1 VPASPASGGAN
12 ALEILIAAT
21 SLSCPACQAVFQRRD
36 PTKAPPISIQ
46 RRVES
51 LGGLH
56 DSRLIAIDWSAE
68 ARRLRIVVDDLHA
81 NTRGHPGYP
90 GPTQATVTFSEVSRL
105 DVAAELTL
113 EGLSIFEWSI
123 SLEGGLSRY
132 QRPNALFSIHQWLRC
147 GPRSKYR
154 LHGLWRAATAL

>member
-1 VPASPASGGAN
+1 
-12 ALEILIAAT
+12 
-21 SLSCPACQAVFQRRD
+21 
-36 PTKAPPISIQ
+36 
-46 RRVES
+46 
-51 LGGLH
+51 
-56 DSRLIAIDWSAE
+56 LIAIDWSAE

-123 SLEGGLSRY
+123 SLEAQRSFSSVIGLAPGG
-132 QRPNALFSIHQWLRC
+132 
-147 GPRSKYR
+147 R
-154 LHGLWRAATAL
+154 LIVECRTIEIDGIEGWPPHVATPIP